1 MGNVPAAARFVIKRH
16 ARRPYLRMFVKDQ
29 NGDAYDLT
37 GAVGA
42 TFVLADSAGAVV
54 FSSTAVLES
63 PLTSGY
69 MRYEWAAGDTGTA
82 GEFRG
87 EFEVSYGA
95 SGNLTLPV
103 KGNILVKIYEDLDNI

>member
-29 NGDAYDLT
+29 DGNAINFT
-37 GAVGA
+37 GALSA
-42 TFVLADSAGAVV
+42 TFVLADSTGVV
-54 FSSTAVLES
+54 VLSSAAVLES

-69 MRYEWAAGDTGTA
+69 LRYEWADGDTATA

-87 EFEVSYGA
+87 EFEVNYGTA
-95 SGNLTLPV
+95 DNLTLPV
-103 KGNILVKIYEDLDNI
+103 KGNILVKIYEDLDNL